1 MVFSDLLHRLL
12 PQSLRLQ
19 SLLSVT
25 VLALLISVGG
35 ITAVYALR
43 TLTGAAR
50 SLTDVRM
57 TRMQEVQD
65 LVKQALLIERES
77 YQLANAESAEAVR
90 VNYQK
95 IDEYLRQFEQRVDHL
110 ASSSGNDK
118 IDVLDLYQS
127 SQLFRNTANVFVQLW
142 AAQLQRLA
150 AKEDASGI
158 LMTTPN
164 ERLSSLRRFHVELR
178 RQASAM
184 VTSSEKL
191 SDHFNKDLYAGLEE
205 LSYVSARNQTWVSV
219 SIGVSLILA
228 WLVAYGFLG
237 RHVLRRLDKVSLRLR
252 QSNEDRQ
259 LPDDTRRKY
268 DEIGEMSLA
277 VDQFLNDRELLVVR
291 TEELAGKN
299 RLFEVI
305 GRMHERFI
313 RESDDRILFD
323 QLMQD
328 IIDLTDSEFGFVG
341 DVLQDED
348 GFDYLNLHALSHIVW
363 NEESQR
369 LYDKQFANGFEFRKL
384 DNLFGHVVTHHEVVM
399 ANDPAND
406 PRHAG
411 TPPGHPQIKAFLGI
425 PVFYGDKLVGEIG
438 LANRPGGYDQGLL
451 DYLQPVVDACGRII
465 VARWE
470 QQARLVAEQ
479 QLLLARDAAEAA
491 NQSKSDFLA
500 SMSHEIRTPI
510 NAVLGMLYLALKSGD
525 LTSTLRERLRKA
537 EGAAKSLLG
546 IINDILDFSKI
557 EAGKLEV
564 ESIEFDLES
573 VVQQLVDTLVVPA
586 EKKGLEFL
594 VNYGIS
600 IPTRLL
606 GDPLRIGQILL
617 NLCSNAIKFTETGEV
632 ELSMTQQPVDDKELI
647 LVIKVRDSGI
657 GMSPEQQQRLFQKF
671 TQADQS
677 NTRRFGGT
685 GLGLTISKNLAGL
698 MGGDVWIEHSATGQ
712 GTTMGC
718 KIRLGIVPQSQAYGQ
733 HLQVA
738 AGTLLA
744 GVRALVVDDNA
755 VSRTILSENLRQ
767 FRVEVD
773 CLASGVLAIEHLE
786 QSKITPYDLVLMDW
800 CMPELNGNETT
811 QRIRANPRIPI
822 QPKVVMVTAHS
833 REEVILSAEEA
844 YVDAFLTKPVSPSVL
859 LDTCL
864 SVLGRGRLFKPA
876 PISRDETTADRAASY
891 VGAQILL
898 VEDNEINREFAE
910 ELLRSLEIVVSIAVN
925 GLEAVEMV
933 KQQPY
938 DAILMDVQ
946 MPLLDGLEATRRIR
960 ALSET
965 EDDRFARIPILAMT
979 ALAMAGDREKSLA
992 AGMNDHITKPI
1003 DPKYLKSLLARWV
1016 QVPESRRI
1024 ADNKAA
1030 SGQTQESSRLL
1041 ALKYLDAEQGIHRI
1055 GGNPDAYYRQL
1066 VRFRDHYANAVE
1078 TLKGLIAEQG
1088 IDAGEGYCHALKGV
1102 CGSLGAKE
1110 LGACITAMDDQLKQ
1124 GERPAREQFVLLG
1137 SLLKS
1142 VIREID
1148 ELPAPSVAVSTT
1160 PLTEDELVSKLTQL
1174 SSLLETDL
1182 GRAETLLGMLCAQ
1195 VAASDFED
1203 SITAIAKAVD
1213 KFAIDDAQALISA
1226 LCERMENENE

>member
-1 MVFSDLLHRLL
+1 MVLSDLLHRLL
-12 PQSLRLQ
+12 PQSLRRQ
-19 SLLSVT
+19 SLLAVT

-95 IDEYLRQFEQRVDHL
+95 IDDYLRQFEQRVDHL

-150 AKEDASGI
+150 AEEDSSGK
-158 LMTTPN
+158 LMTSPN

-184 VTSSEKL
+184 VASSEKL
-191 SDHFNKDLYAGLEE
+191 SDHFNKDLYTGLEK
-205 LSYVSARNQTWVSV
+205 LSYISARNQTWVSV
-219 SIGVSLILA
+219 SIGVSLLLA

-237 RHVLRRLDKVSLRLR
+237 KHVLRRLDKVSLRLR
-252 QSNEDRQ
+252 QSNVERQ
-259 LPDDTRRKY
+259 SPNETQRKY

-277 VDQFLNDRELLVVR
+277 VDQFLNDRELLVIR
-291 TEELAGKN
+291 TEELAEKN

-313 RESDDRILFD
+313 HESNDRVLFE
-323 QLMQD
+323 QLMLD
-328 IIDLTDSEFGFVG
+328 IIDLTDSGFGFVG
-341 DVLQDED
+341 DVLQDEG
-348 GFDYLNLHALSHIVW
+348 GFDYLKVYALSNVAW
-363 NEESQR
+363 NAEIQR
-369 LYDKQFANGFEFRKL
+369 QYDEQLVNGLEFRKL
-384 DNLFGHVVTHHEVVM
+384 DNLFGHVITHREVVM

-411 TPPGHPQIKAFLGI
+411 TPPGHPTIKAFLGI

-451 DYLQPVVDACGRII
+451 DYLQPVVDACGRVI

-470 QQARLVAEQ
+470 RVARQAAEQ

-510 NAVLGMLYLALKSGD
+510 NAVLGMLYLALKSND

-564 ESIEFDLES
+564 ETIEFDLEN
-573 VVQQLVDTLVVPA
+573 VVQQVVDTLIVPA
-586 EKKGLEFL
+586 EKKGLECL
-594 VNYGIS
+594 VNYDIN
-600 IPTRLL
+600 IPTRLV

-617 NLCSNAIKFTETGEV
+617 NLCSNAIKFTEAGEV
-632 ELSMTQQPVDDKELI
+632 ELVMTRQSVDDNELI
-647 LVIKVRDSGI
+647 LLIKVRDSGI
-657 GMSPEQQQRLFQKF
+657 GMAPEQQQRLFQKF

-698 MGGDVWIEHSATGQ
+698 MGGDVWIEQSAAGQ

-718 KIRLGIVPQSQAYGQ
+718 RIRLGIAPQSQAYRQ
-733 HLQVA
+733 HLETE
-738 AGTLLA
+738 AGALLA

-755 VSRTILSENLRQ
+755 VSREILSENLRQ
-767 FRVEVD
+767 FRLEVD
-773 CLASGVLAIEHLE
+773 SLASGVLAIERLA
-786 QSKITPYDLVLMDW
+786 QSKVAPYDLVLMDW
-800 CMPELNGNETT
+800 LMPELNGNETT
-811 QRIRANPRIPI
+811 RRIRTDPRIPT

-833 REEVILSAEEA
+833 REEVILAAEEA

-864 SVLGRGRLFKPA
+864 SVLGRGRILKPA
-876 PISRDETTADRAASY
+876 PISRDEPSPDRVASY
-891 VGAQILL
+891 AGAHILL

-910 ELLRSLEIVVSIAVN
+910 ELLRSLEILVSIAVN

-933 KQQPY
+933 KQRPY

-946 MPLLDGLEATRRIR
+946 MPELDGLEATRRIR
-960 ALSET
+960 ALSQA

-1003 DPKYLKSLLARWV
+1003 DPNYLKSLLVRWV
-1016 QVPESRRI
+1016 KVPESRRI
-1024 ADNKAA
+1024 RDKKAA
-1030 SGQTQESSRLL
+1030 PGQTQERNRLL
-1041 ALKYLDAEQGIHRI
+1041 ALKHLDAEQGIHRI
-1055 GGNPDAYYRQL
+1055 GGNPDSYYRQL

-1078 TLKGLIAEQG
+1078 TLKGLIEEQG
-1088 IDAGEGYCHALKGV
+1088 IDAGEDYCHALKGV
-1102 CGSLGAKE
+1102 CGNLGATE
-1110 LGACITAMDDQLKQ
+1110 LAACVTAMDRQLKQ
-1124 GERPAREQFVLLG
+1124 GERPAGEKFEQMD
-1137 SLLKS
+1137 SLMKN
-1142 VIREID
+1142 VIREI
-1148 ELPAPSVAVSTT
+1148 EALPVPSVAGSAT
-1160 PLTEDELVSKLTQL
+1160 PLTQDELVLKLTQL

-1182 GRAETLLGMLCAQ
+1182 GRAEMLLGALCAQ
-1195 VAASDFED
+1195 VAGSDFETNLGD
-1203 SITAIAKAVD
+1203 IAKAVD
-1213 KFAIDDAQALISA
+1213 MFAIDDAKTLISA
-1226 LCERMENENE
+1226 LCERMEKENE

>member
-1 MVFSDLLHRLL
+1 MVISDLLHRLL

-150 AKEDASGI
+150 AEEDSSVI

-178 RQASAM
+178 RQASAL
-184 VTSSEKL
+184 VASSEKL
-191 SDHFNKDLYAGLEE
+191 SDHFNKDLYAGLEA
-205 LSYVSARNQTWVSV
+205 LSYASARNQTWVSM

-237 RHVLRRLDKVSLRLR
+237 RHVLRRLDEVSLRLR
-252 QSNEDRQ
+252 QSNEDRR
-259 LPDDTRRKY
+259 LPDDARRKY

-313 RESDDRILFD
+313 HESDDRILFD

-384 DNLFGHVVTHHEVVM
+384 DNLFGHVITHREVVM

-411 TPPGHPQIKAFLGI
+411 TPPGHPLIEAFLGI

-451 DYLQPVVDACGRII
+451 DYLQPVVDACGRVI

-470 QQARLVAEQ
+470 REARLVAEQ

-525 LTSTLRERLRKA
+525 LTSILRERLRKA

-573 VVQQLVDTLVVPA
+573 VVQQIVDTLVVPA

-594 VNYGIS
+594 VNYDIS
-600 IPTRLL
+600 IPTHLL

-632 ELSMTQQPVDDKELI
+632 ELAMTQQPVDDNELV

-657 GMSPEQQQRLFQKF
+657 GMSLEQQQRLFQKF

-698 MGGDVWIEHSATGQ
+698 MGGDVWIEHSAAGQ

-718 KIRLGIVPQSQAYGQ
+718 RIRLGIVPQSQAYGQ

-755 VSRTILSENLRQ
+755 VSRAILSESLRQ
-767 FRVEVD
+767 FRLEVD
-773 CLASGVLAIEHLE
+773 CLASGVQAIEHLE
-786 QSKITPYDLVLMDW
+786 QSKMTPYDLVLMDW
-800 CMPELNGNETT
+800 HMPELNGNETT

-864 SVLGRGRLFKPA
+864 SVLGRGRVLKPA
-876 PISRDETTADRAASY
+876 QISCDETVDRTAGY

-946 MPLLDGLEATRRIR
+946 MPQLDGLEATRRIR
-960 ALSET
+960 ALSQK

-1003 DPKYLKSLLARWV
+1003 DPMYLKSLLARWV

-1024 ADNKAA
+1024 AANKAA
-1030 SGQTQESSRLL
+1030 SEHSQDSTHLL
-1041 ALKYLDAEQGIHRI
+1041 ALRHLDAEQGIHRI

-1124 GERPAREQFVLLG
+1124 GERPHREQFVLLD
-1137 SLLKS
+1137 SLMKS
-1142 VIREID
+1142 VIREIN

-1182 GRAETLLGMLCAQ
+1182 GRAETLLGMLRAQ
-1195 VAASDFED
+1195 VTASDFEV